1 MFCPVAYIHAQAFTA
16 RFAPSMQLYH
26 PRHKTACRA
35 LQVLFLRFAPFY
47 RRRYQ
52 TDTSGYN
59 AACATLDSIP
69 ATGRLAPIP
78 DTSATPDAVQASI
91 ATDHASPAGSAS
103 PPVQG
108 QPGGGFDASH
118 ARRLAIWYC
127 VSGQGAPGQPSTLH
141 QAEQSSGRDAAG
153 GAEPL
158 AALAAVL
165 FRAFAR

>member
-1 MFCPVAYIHAQAFTA
+1 MFRHAAIRTIQAFTA
-16 RFAPSMQLYH
+16 RFVPSMQLYH
-26 PRHKTACRA
+26 TRRKTAYRA
-35 LQVLFLRFAPFY
+35 LQRLFLRFDLFHRPQ
-47 RRRYQ
+47 YQ
-52 TDTSGYN
+52 TGKSGYN

-78 DTSATPDAVQASI
+78 DTSATPDAAQVSTA
-91 ATDHASPAGSAS
+91 ADHASPSGSAS

-118 ARRLAIWYC
+118 ARRLAIWHC
-127 VSGQGAPGQPSTLH
+127 VSGQDAPAGTLYPAGQPS
-141 QAEQSSGRDAAG
+141 SKCAAG

-158 AALAAVL
+158 AACRRFS